1 MEAFQYTVEFKS
13 LGVRFFKGKGEEE
26 QGFGLGKLKNPGC
39 EPEHALSDPYTK
51 GTWHEG
57 EQAALPLWR
66 NVSQALLWETPGSP
80 TPAPR
85 IRRRSAIS

>member
-13 LGVRFFKGKGEEE
+13 LGVRFFKGEGEEE
-26 QGFGLGKLKNPGC
+26 QGFGLGKLKSPGC

-57 EQAALPLWR
+57 E
-66 NVSQALLWETPGSP
+66 
-80 TPAPR
+80 
-85 IRRRSAIS
+85 

>member
-26 QGFGLGKLKNPGC
+26 QGFGLGKLKSPGC

-51 GTWHEG
+51 GQCHEV
-57 EQAALPLWR
+57 E
-66 NVSQALLWETPGSP
+66 
-80 TPAPR
+80 
-85 IRRRSAIS
+85 